1 VNQQNP
7 SSTVG
12 VDDFFDNIGGTGA
25 PTAWLS
31 EIGHGVIG
39 TIESQRTVDYI
50 PFGKK
55 DPEVLDDGRTR
66 KQLVVILQTDQRNW
80 DGVKEAPWVDREDH
94 SKGRKP
100 ASEDDGRRAVYVEPW
115 TNIHAAVGKAVKDAN
130 NGQAGPV
137 KNGAKLGVKITG
149 LKDTGKGNP
158 LKLHAAFYEPPAVG
172 SEFFN
177 QTSAPESAPA
187 AQEAPAAQPEAPKTE
202 AAPAAAAPTDPW
214 SGQPAAGGSKPPF

>member
-1 VNQQNP
+1 VTQLNESN
-7 SSTVG
+7 
-12 VDDFFDNIGGTGA
+12 FFDNVGGSGA
-25 PTAWLS
+25 PSAKLQRPDDFVVGQVVEQFMTVATDFS
-31 EIGHGVIG
+31 TKKPKVDAKTGKEI
-39 TIESQRTVDYI
+39 E
-50 PFGKK
+50 
-55 DPEVLDDGRTR
+55 
-66 KQLVVILQTDQRNW
+66 QLVIILQTDQTNW
-80 DGVKEAPWVDREDH
+80 AGVTKIPKVDKDDA
-94 SKGRKP
+94 SSADKP